1 MKNIRAVVEV
11 TNSRPKRRPM
21 VVLSSS
27 LSLLALVRT
36 PSAVHSGL
44 PGRSGPGPFSGSTVT
59 CSCKCNFA
67 TLTDSYFRAALCAG
81 ILLERAQ
88 MPLPH
93 LTCKCPLA

>member
-27 LSLLALVRT
+27 LSLLALVP

-44 PGRSGPGPFSGSTVT
+44 PGRTGPGHFSGSTVT
-59 CSCKCNFA
+59 RSCKCNFA

-81 ILLERAQ
+81 ILLEPAQ